1 MQYQLSVQI
10 KGVNSEDFNRLVRW
24 ENDLATPLAPFA
36 DVDGHD
42 FGSGE
47 FNIFIFTND
56 PIVTFRKV
64 QEFTEVRPLPQAMA
78 AAYRQIDGDEYVVL
92 WPPDPAEFSISWPIE

>member
-1 MQYQLSVQI
+1 MQYQLVVQI
-10 KGVNSEDFNRLVRW
+10 KGVNSEDFDRLIQW

-47 FNIFIFTND
+47 FNIFILTNE
-56 PIVTFRKV
+56 PIATFSKV
-64 QEFTEVRPLPQAMA
+64 QEFYEVRPLPQAMA
-78 AAYRQIDGDEYVVL
+78 AAYRQINSDEYIAL
-92 WPPDPAEFSISWPIE
+92 WPPDSAGFSIA